1 MCATSRE
8 SWRETEGVGK
18 SMVLPDLHAHTHLIC
33 THIHIFTCF
42 SFLLSPALCPVMLLC
57 VFLSFSLFSQLSHK
71 SPSKWQHRD
80 YPHFGKYFVNFVKN
94 HPAAQSR
101 WREKWTS
108 QKLPPVFRRV
118 LDPIACV
125 ATAAGESFRER
136 ILDAYMLIEIFAST
150 FKERLVDVFIF
161 I

>member
-8 SWRETEGVGK
+8 SWRETERVGK
-18 SMVLPDLHAHTHLIC
+18 SMVLPDQHTHTHLY
-33 THIHIFTCF
+33 CF
-42 SFLLSPALCPVMLLC
+42 SFFLSPALCPVMMLC
-57 VFLSFSLFSQLSHK
+57 VSLSFSLFSQLSHK
-71 SPSKWQHRD
+71 SPLKWQHRD

-136 ILDAYMLIEIFAST
+136 ILDAYTLIEMFAST
-150 FKERLVDVFIF
+150 FKERLVDAFVFI
-161 I
+161 